1 MADDR
6 QFQIREKAG
15 LEESRLNQDF
25 IDLLRK
31 VSTPLLVVVA
41 LIVGSYAL
49 YTRYTKAQLDN
60 LNLAFAELNA
70 ATATENPNPTT
81 LLDLAAQHKGLPGVA
96 FKARLD
102 AADAYLRAVRR
113 HVALGAQVEADG
125 TITNAD
131 GVLTPQLRE
140 QYLAAAREQYELVLN
155 ATKGDTAKAP
165 FSISAA
171 FGLAA
176 VAECEANFSA
186 AEALY
191 DQAASL
197 ADSLGMTTQ
206 AAIARNRKASMDS
219 IRANPQLLSKAE
231 LPQPPAPPA
240 PAPEGPTPPPAET
253 QAPTT
258 PPATDTPAAPPAPQP
273 DPASPK

>member
-49 YTRYTKAQLDN
+49 YTRYTKSQLDN

-70 ATATENPNPTT
+70 ATATDNPNPTT
-81 LLDLAAQHKGLPGVA
+81 LIDLATQHKGFPGVA
-96 FKARLD
+96 LKARLD

-125 TITNAD
+125 TITNSD

-155 ATKGDTAKAP
+155 STKGDPAKAP

-176 VAECEANFSA
+176 VAESEANFSA
-186 AEALY
+186 AEARY
-191 DQAASL
+191 DEAATL

-219 IRANPQLLSKAE
+219 IRANPQLISQSE
-231 LPQPPAPPA
+231 LPKPPAPPAPAA
-240 PAPEGPTPPPAET
+240 PAPEGPTPPPPTET
-253 QAPTT
+253 
-258 PPATDTPAAPPAPQP
+258 PATPAPQP
-273 DPASPK
+273 EQPAPDAPK